1 MNSPVCCGSDPWLR
15 NFLAT
20 VQLLWPVGSLA
31 KVEYN
36 LFSGQFNEFLF
47 LLPQKKV
54 ELEEAKHEQ

>member
-36 LFSGQFNEFLF
+36 LFSGQFNELF
-47 LLPQKKV
+47 GSLTPQKG
-54 ELEEAKHEQ
+54 